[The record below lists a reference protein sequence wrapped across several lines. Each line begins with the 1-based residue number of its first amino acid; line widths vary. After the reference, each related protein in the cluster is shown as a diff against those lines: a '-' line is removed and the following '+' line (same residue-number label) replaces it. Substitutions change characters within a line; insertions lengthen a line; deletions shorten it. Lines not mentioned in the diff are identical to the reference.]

1 VLSYAL
7 IAKVTAR
14 TLVWEP
20 YRLMESN
27 KTGMQTDSPTV
38 QVDSYALTGLT
49 DPDISGQVCS
59 RRAQIQLDWMLL
71 ALEALDLNA
80 QENTLIGLQDLQ
92 LQPLIKNR
100 IHLWQLRNTNPLRR
114 FSQRRALTLPEGKA
128 LVALACYLARRQTG
142 TIRQILMA
150 YSQLQTQNLT
160 TDHHFRLA
168 QYLERFRGHFLSRM
182 NPNRVVIAAYRSQE
196 KLDELALSLL
206 SQVLFCT
213 GTAGVERLWA
223 SLFDGEIA

>member
-1 VLSYAL
+1 
-7 IAKVTAR
+7 
-14 TLVWEP
+14 
-20 YRLMESN
+20 MESN
-27 KTGMQTDSPTV
+27 KTGMQADSPTV
-38 QVDSYALTGLT
+38 QVDSYALTGLA
-49 DPDISGQVCS
+49 DPEIAGQVCP

-80 QENTLIGLQDLQ
+80 QENTLDGLNDLQ
-92 LQPLIKNR
+92 LQPMIKNR

-114 FSQRRALTLPEGKA
+114 FSQRRSLTLAEGKA

-142 TIRQILMA
+142 TIRQLLMA
-150 YSQLQTQNLT
+150 HSQLQAQGLT
-160 TDHHFRLA
+160 PEHHFRLA
-168 QYLERFRGHFLSRM
+168 QYLERFQGHFLSRM
-182 NPNRVVIAAYRSQE
+182 NPNRVAIAAYKPAQ

-206 SQVLFCT
+206 NQILFCT

>member
-1 VLSYAL
+1 M
-7 IAKVTAR
+7 TER

-27 KTGMQTDSPTV
+27 KTGMQVDSPTV
-38 QVDSYALTGLT
+38 QVDSYALTGLA
-49 DPDISGQVCS
+49 DPEIPGQVCP

-80 QENTLIGLQDLQ
+80 QENTLVGLQDLQ

-100 IHLWQLRNTNPLRR
+100 VHLWQLRNTNPLRR
-114 FSQRRALTLPEGKA
+114 FSQRRPLSLAEGKA
-128 LVALACYLARRQTG
+128 LVALACYLARRQTS
-142 TIRQILMA
+142 TIRQLLMA
-150 YSQLQTQNLT
+150 YDRLQSESLT
-160 TDHHFRLA
+160 PEHHFRLG

-182 NPNRVVIAAYRSQE
+182 NPNRVAIAAYKPQD
-196 KLDELALSLL
+196 KLDALALGLL
-206 SQVLFCT
+206 NQVLLCT

>member
-1 VLSYAL
+1 MTERMLDWESYG
-7 IAKVTAR
+7 
-14 TLVWEP
+14 
-20 YRLMESN
+20 LMESN
-27 KTGMQTDSPTV
+27 KTGMQADSPTV
-38 QVDSYALTGLT
+38 QVDSYALTGLA
-49 DPDISGQVCS
+49 DPEIAGQVCP

-92 LQPLIKNR
+92 LQPMIKNR

-114 FSQRRALTLPEGKA
+114 FSQRRPLTLAEGKA

-142 TIRQILMA
+142 TIRQLLMA
-150 YSQLQTQNLT
+150 HSQLQTQGLT
-160 TDHHFRLA
+160 PDHHFRLA

-182 NPNRVVIAAYRSQE
+182 NPNRVAITAYQSSQ
-196 KLDELALSLL
+196 KLDELALRLL
-206 SQVLFCT
+206 NQSLFCT